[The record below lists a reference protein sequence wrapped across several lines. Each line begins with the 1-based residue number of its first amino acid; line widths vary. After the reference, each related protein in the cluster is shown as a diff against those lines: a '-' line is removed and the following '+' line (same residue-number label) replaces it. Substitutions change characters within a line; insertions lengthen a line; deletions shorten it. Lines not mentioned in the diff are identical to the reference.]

1 MAKRK
6 GLSGMSARRRKA
18 NLKMSANKSARSGYQ
33 APKKRTGANAAT
45 KTAAKATVKSRTAKK
60 LSSFAKLKNAAKQK
74 ALSAKGSVKSAG
86 RKAKASVKKNTSAT
100 AKLRLKK
107 KVSSAV
113 KNKTAN
119 LSRRISGMK
128 SSAKLGYSIGKAG
141 TLKGL
146 NTKTGAKTRA
156 NLSNKRSKLTKAGTV
171 ASLYAGNLAGKAVR
185 KAFPRPTFA
194 KGAVKGAVS
203 PVKKKL
209 KSLKSVNAVSIAQK
223 RIKSTKNTIGKRVGK
238 MSAKHRKAI
247 SDGLKKRFGFGRK
260 KK

>member
-1 MAKRK
+1 MARRK
-6 GLSGMSARRRKA
+6 GLLGKSPRRLKA
-18 NLKMSANKSARSGYQ
+18 SKKMSANKSARSGYT
-33 APKKRTGANAAT
+33 APKQRTGANAGS
-45 KTAAKATVKSRTAKK
+45 KTAAKATTKSRTAKK
-60 LSSFAKLKNAAKQK
+60 LSSFAKLKNAARQT
-74 ALSAKGSVKSAG
+74 ALNAKGSVKAAG
-86 RKAKASVKKNTSAT
+86 RKAKASVKKKTSAT

-113 KNKTAN
+113 KSKTAN
-119 LSRRISGMK
+119 ISRRLGGMK
-128 SSAKLGYSIGKAG
+128 SSAKLGFGVGKSG
-141 TLKGL
+141 NLKGI

-156 NLSNKRSKLTKAGTV
+156 NLSKKSGKLTKAGTI

-194 KGAVKGAVS
+194 KGGVKGAVS

-209 KSLKSVNAVSIAQK
+209 KGLKGTNAVSIAQK
-223 RIKSTKNTIGKRVGK
+223 RLKAGGKRVGK

-247 SDGLKKRFGFGRK
+247 SDGLKKRFGFGK